1 MAVEFTE
8 LTRRFEGLA
17 AADVV
22 ALAVRDVF
30 KGRIALA
37 TSFGAE
43 SAVLLHMVARADAAT
58 PVLFVDTGKLFGE
71 TLRLRDE
78 LTARLG
84 LRDVRS
90 LRADP
95 AAVRAADPDGFLF
108 RDDPDRCCA
117 VRKVEPFAAAL
128 AGFDAWINGRKR
140 HHGGGRGDLGVV
152 EQDGARIKL
161 NPLADWGPA
170 EIDAYLDRYDLPR
183 HPLVADGFVSI
194 GCFTCTERVAP
205 GEDPRAGR
213 WRGTAKSEC
222 GLHTDARPKET
233 A

>member
-1 MAVEFTE
+1 MAGEFTE
-8 LTRRFEGLA
+8 RARRFEGLS
-17 AADVV
+17 AADIVV
-22 ALAVRDVF
+22 LGVREIF

-43 SAVLLHMVARADAAT
+43 SAVLLHMIARADPAT

-95 AAVRAADPDGFLF
+95 AIVRAADPDGFLF

-117 VRKVEPFAAAL
+117 VRKVEPLAAAL

-140 HHGGGRGDLGVV
+140 HHGGTRAALGVV
-152 EQDGARIKL
+152 EQDGPRIKL
-161 NPLADWGPA
+161 NPLADWDPA
-170 EIDAYLDRYDLPR
+170 EIDAYLDRHDLPR

-194 GCFTCTERVAP
+194 GCFTCTERAAP

-213 WRGTAKSEC
+213 WRGTGKTEC
-222 GLHTDARPKET
+222 GIHVAARPKET